1 MFGAHERWH
10 FGLDRSAGSIDSQQ
24 CICCC
29 DGDFSQPVRTGVG
42 LVASSWLLSANRL
55 VGTSALL
62 PGKERI
68 MNQHTLKNC
77 IATLSK
83 LRDVYKS
90 QLDACVL
97 VELDEIVVK
106 LQELYDAGEGKK
118 ELGILS
124 IQGLQLI
131 NHIVILV
138 SNITDLMK

>member
-1 MFGAHERWH
+1 
-10 FGLDRSAGSIDSQQ
+10 
-24 CICCC
+24 
-29 DGDFSQPVRTGVG
+29 
-42 LVASSWLLSANRL
+42 
-55 VGTSALL
+55 
-62 PGKERI
+62 